1 MKGTQD
7 WGVVGDVRESAP
19 QRGRTGVSREGR
31 KVTDS
36 ASEEQSSVVGR
47 AEAGGDWRLNRG
59 PLHHVSMS

>member
-19 QRGRTGVSREGR
+19 QRDRTGVTREGR
-31 KVTDS
+31 KFTDS

-47 AEAGGDWRLNRG
+47 EQRLEVTGG
-59 PLHHVSMS
+59 

>member
-19 QRGRTGVSREGR
+19 QRDRTGVSREGR

-47 AEAGGDWRLNRG
+47 EQRLEVTGG
-59 PLHHVSMS
+59 